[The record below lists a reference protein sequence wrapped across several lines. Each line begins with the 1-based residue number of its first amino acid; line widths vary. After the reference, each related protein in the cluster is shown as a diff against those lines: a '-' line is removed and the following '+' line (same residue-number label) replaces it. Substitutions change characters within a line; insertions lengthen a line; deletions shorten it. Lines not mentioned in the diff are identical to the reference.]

1 MQEKCDTLCFKPTPR
16 KTFCVFVWFCLWDLF
31 VWFFLLAMLSAKTN
45 AYLDLI
51 CMRNS
56 QPFYCPEITKLALC
70 LQPAEL
76 ALQRLKR
83 FGVCAAALICHFI
96 CQPGV
101 SSVLFVYTCPC
112 WPDGAGF
119 GCHPKHCI
127 RKARLC
133 VVFQK
138 PRSAASSA
146 PLVKNQLDL
155 IYWSCCPC
163 YSQADFI

>member
-1 MQEKCDTLCFKPTPR
+1 MIPSASNLAQEKHF
-16 KTFCVFVWFCLWDLF
+16 VFLFGFVCGVCL
-31 VWFFLLAMLSAKTN
+31 FL
-45 AYLDLI
+45 
-51 CMRNS
+51 
-56 QPFYCPEITKLALC
+56 FYCWQCFLQTKQMLTWILSTWEILSPSIALKSLNHPC
-70 LQPAEL
+70 LLPAEL

-101 SSVLFVYTCPC
+101 SSVLFVHTCPC

-119 GCHPKHCI
+119 GCHPKRCF

-146 PLVKNQLDL
+146 PLVKNSLT
-155 IYWSCCPC
+155 
-163 YSQADFI
+163 